1 MRIENEFTLEISPE
15 RLWSSLLD
23 VERIAP
29 CLPGAEVTEIV
40 DDRHWK
46 GHLNVK
52 FGPVAMRFAGSV
64 AMVDRD
70 DDAHRVVLEAQGRES
85 RGKGAASATVT
96 SWLEPAADSTTIRMV
111 ADITLQGL
119 VAQVARGM
127 LPDIAAKLTDEFAGC
142 LRATMAS
149 GAKPASASPS
159 EADVASA
166 PADVATGT
174 SAVPPARVEPG
185 RPPAHLP
192 DAAPRSVG
200 VLRLAASALLS
211 ALRRAIARLMARRS
225 PR

>member
-1 MRIENEFTLEISPE
+1 MRIENEFTLETAPE

-29 CLPGAEVTEIV
+29 CLPGAELTEIV

-85 RGKGAASATVT
+85 RGKGVASATVT
-96 SWLEPAADSTTIRMV
+96 SWLEPAGDSTTIRIV
-111 ADITLQGL
+111 SDITLQGL

-149 GAKPASASPS
+149 AQPASASSS
-159 EADVASA
+159 EAGVASA
-166 PADVATGT
+166 PAVVPTGT
-174 SAVPPARVEPG
+174 SAAPPASVEPG

-192 DAAPRSVG
+192 DARPRSVG
-200 VLRLAASALLS
+200 GLRLAASALLS
-211 ALRRAIARLMARRS
+211 ALRRAIARLIARRS